1 MPRAGGIWK
10 AMFRERPVAP
20 AMTAH
25 VTNALEK
32 LSFRAAVKSNAA
44 TAGMTSRFCM
54 LSLNRSL
61 SFNKTGAC
69 REHVVR

>member
-1 MPRAGGIWK
+1 MPWAGGIWK

-20 AMTAH
+20 EVTVH
-25 VTNALEK
+25 VTNALEN
-32 LSFRAAVKSNAA
+32 LPGTEAVKSNAA

-61 SFNKTGAC
+61 SFSKTGAC

>member
-25 VTNALEK
+25 VTNALEN
-32 LSFRAAVKSNAA
+32 LPGREAVKSNAA
-44 TAGMTSRFCM
+44 TAGMTGRFCM
-54 LSLNRSL
+54 L
-61 SFNKTGAC
+61 
-69 REHVVR
+69 